1 MNKNQ
6 FEGKL
11 NQVTGDAKI
20 WLGHLTD
27 NSKTAY
33 SGTADKLKGNIK
45 EDIGDDQAKFEKAKN
60 AFETKTEEIN
70 NDIQTK
76 WNKFTNEDVKEING
90 SFETFAAKIKDKYNK
105 SQDEA
110 HTQIREFMSKF

>member
-20 WLGHLTD
+20 WLGHLTN
-27 NSKTAY
+27 NSKTEY
-33 SGTADKLKGNIK
+33 SGASDKLKGNIQ
-45 EDIGDDQAKFEKAKN
+45 EDLGNAQAKFENAKN

-70 NDIQTK
+70 RDIQAK
-76 WNKFTNEDVKEING
+76 WDKFTNEDVKEING
-90 SFETFAAKIKDKYNK
+90 SFETFASKIKDKYNHT
-105 SQDEA
+105 QDEA
-110 HTQIREFMSKF
+110 NAQIREFMSKF

>member
-20 WLGHLTD
+20 WLGQITD
-27 NSKTAY
+27 NSKTEY
-33 SGTADKLKGNIK
+33 SGTADKIKGNVQ
-45 EDIGDDQAKFEKAKN
+45 EDFGNAQAKFEKAKK
-60 AFETKTEEIN
+60 AFETKTEEVN

-76 WNKFTNEDVKEING
+76 WDKFTNDDVKEING
-90 SFETFAAKIKDKYNK
+90 SFETFASKIKDKYDH
-105 SQDEA
+105 SQEEA
-110 HTQIREFMSKF
+110 HAQIREFMSKF